1 MRVWL
6 TGCVFARC
14 CEEVAG
20 TVFSMGWHTIR
31 KYLDAPGASARTAAA
46 HAERAEWAP
55 SSSGSGQSFTLSEN
69 TSPAPT
75 KATVLVTF
83 SPLTESA
90 ENGAFPDSAD
100 AQPPRW
106 IRTRSYSAYLPVTD
120 IPTQPFAPALHCVF
134 AANFGRADKPGVK

>member
-1 MRVWL
+1 
-6 TGCVFARC
+6 
-14 CEEVAG
+14 
-20 TVFSMGWHTIR
+20 MGWHTIR
-31 KYLDAPGASARTAAA
+31 KYLDAPGAWARTAAA

-100 AQPPRW
+100 AQPPRHECTACGAAMDEDEMDAVQPVSAPLRQPG
-106 IRTRSYSAYLPVTD
+106 IASEHSHTGTRPEVA
-120 IPTQPFAPALHCVF
+120 
-134 AANFGRADKPGVK
+134 